1 MNDENKNM
9 EFENNADAANETHEQ
24 SAPEV
29 SEADTLS
36 PDATVS
42 DAEPTIVSVR
52 PRGIGKTFL
61 KVLIALL
68 SFLVVF
74 SLVASASYAA
84 VSNYV
89 LFPDFEDALVNS
101 LENKFDLGTE
111 FDFAALSEEGK
122 IELEMYPSEEEAK
135 ESEIDKV
142 IASISY
148 KGLEEASMKLT
159 IGDEV
164 ANAYI
169 SENAL
174 AANIENFKDGAYYGI
189 ALEDIVDRLEGSF
202 FDPEE
207 ESDYV
212 QLTDEQFDKLV
223 DTLETIIEMQESEKE
238 YKKDVA
244 LLLETVEKAFKD
256 SSLSEHEISYG
267 GIKIFGGER
276 SARCK
281 RYDFD
286 LDDIADF
293 LEKLADEFDD
303 PSRAL
308 EDAVEN
314 LFDNDSSPL
323 ASLVNGYDCDDIVD
337 EIDSWVDE
345 IDSLDEEVD
354 FTVILAYSANAFT
367 AIQIKAEV
375 KDVMSLIATVDF
387 GESPTKDKGII
398 VNVDVTDIAHDN
410 GKMNIKLAT
419 ALEESDGKSEATMT
433 LSVDLPDQK
442 NEIVLSAEF
451 DREDEKAVFS
461 AKTRNVIKEGAEE
474 LTTESGEEELFKFSF
489 DMLDTKSKFSLT
501 VDELIASG
509 EKAEDVDGKIVL
521 SFYKKPDR
529 TRMPRFEDVVDMKV
543 RSFDRLCDDLSDY
556 LEDLGEEYESLFDID
571 ISGVIPDIEIPGV
584 HPQPDDDDDG
594 GMGIIGG
601 EGNNNNNTPLDYI
614 ADGDYF
620 YIDNSAGYSE
630 NYRFSGNRYYFNIYD
645 STAEEHLW
653 KESGTY
659 YMLDSQTIVF
669 CPEGSEEY
677 EVPIQ
682 IYGDRIVIFET
693 IYKKI

>member
-1 MNDENKNM
+1 MNDENKNF
-9 EFENNADAANETHEQ
+9 EFENNADAVNETREQ
-24 SAPEV
+24 SVPEEPV
-29 SEADTLS
+29 SDTPS
-36 PDATVS
+36 TDATVS
-42 DAEPTIVSVR
+42 DAEPTIVSAR

-89 LFPDFEDALVNS
+89 LFPDFDDALVNS

-111 FDFAALSEEGK
+111 FDFASLSEAGK

-135 ESEIDKV
+135 ESDIDKV

-148 KGLEEASMKLT
+148 KGLEEASVKLT

-169 SENAL
+169 SEDAI

-202 FDPEE
+202 FDPDE

-212 QLTDEQFDKLV
+212 QLTDEQFEELLDM
-223 DTLETIIEMQESEKE
+223 LETVIEMKESEKE
-238 YKKDVA
+238 YKKDAA

-256 SSLSEHEISYG
+256 SSLSEYEVSYG
-267 GIKIFGGER
+267 GIKIFGEER

-286 LDDIADF
+286 LDDISDF

-323 ASLVNGYDCDDIVD
+323 ASLASGYDCDDIVD
-337 EIDSWVDE
+337 AIDSLVDE
-345 IDSLDEEVD
+345 IDGIDEEVN

-367 AIQIKAEV
+367 AIQVKAEV
-375 KDVMSLIATVDF
+375 EDVMNLIATVDF
-387 GESPTKDKGII
+387 GESPTKDKGIT
-398 VNVDVTDIAHDN
+398 VNVDVTDLAQGN
-410 GKMNIKLAT
+410 RKMNIKLVT
-419 ALEESDGKSEATMT
+419 ALEESDDKSEATMT
-433 LSVDLPDQK
+433 LSVDLPEQK
-442 NEIVLSAEF
+442 NEIVFSAEF

-461 AKTRNVIKEGAEE
+461 ARTRNTLKEGAEE

-501 VDELIASG
+501 VDELVASG
-509 EKAEDVDGKIVL
+509 EKAEGVDGNIVL

-529 TRMPRFEDVVDMKV
+529 TRMPRFEDLVDMKV
-543 RSFDRLCDDLSDY
+543 RSFDRLCDDLLDY

-584 HPQPDDDDDG
+584 HPQPDDEDI
-594 GMGIIGG
+594 GIIGG
-601 EGNNNNNTPLDYI
+601 EGNNSNNSKPMNSIT
-614 ADGDYF
+614 DGDYS
-620 YIDNSAGYSE
+620 YIETEAGYSE
-630 NYRFSGNRYYFNIYD
+630 NYRFSNDNYYFTVYD
-645 STAEEHLW
+645 ATAEEYLW
-653 KESGTY
+653 RESGTY
-659 YMLDSQTIVF
+659 YMIDSQTIVF
-669 CPEGSEEY
+669 CPEGEEKY

-682 IYGDRIVIFET
+682 IYSDRIIMFE
-693 IYKKI
+693 IVYKKT

>member
-1 MNDENKNM
+1 MNDENKNI
-9 EFENNADAANETHEQ
+9 EFENNTDATNETREQ
-24 SAPEV
+24 LAPEV
-29 SEADTLS
+29 
-36 PDATVS
+36 PVS
-42 DAEPTIVSVR
+42 DTPSTDAELSEGEPTIVSVR

-84 VSNYV
+84 LSNYV
-89 LFPDFEDALVNS
+89 LFPDFDDALVNS

-111 FDFAALSEEGK
+111 FDFASLSEAGK
-122 IELEMYPSEEEAK
+122 IELEMYPSDEEAE
-135 ESEIDKV
+135 ESDIDKV

-148 KGLEEASMKLT
+148 KGLEEASMKL
-159 IGDEV
+159 IVGDEV

-169 SENAL
+169 NEDAI

-212 QLTDEQFDKLV
+212 QLTDEQFDELV
-223 DTLETIIEMQESEKE
+223 DTLETIVEMKESERE
-238 YKKDVA
+238 YKKDAA
-244 LLLETVEKAFKD
+244 LLLETVKKAFKD
-256 SSLSEHEISYG
+256 SSLSEHDVSYG
-267 GIKIFGGER
+267 GIKIFGEER

-303 PSRAL
+303 PSQSL

-337 EIDSWVDE
+337 EIDSLVDE

-375 KDVMSLIATVDF
+375 EDVMSLIATIDF

-398 VNVDVTDIAHDN
+398 VNVDVTDVAHNN
-410 GKMNIKLAT
+410 GKMNIKLVT

-433 LSVDLPDQK
+433 LSVDLPEQK
-442 NEIVLSAEF
+442 NEIVFSAEF
-451 DREDEKAVFS
+451 DKEDEKAVFS
-461 AKTRNVIKEGAEE
+461 ARTRNVIKEGTEE

-501 VDELIASG
+501 VDELIASDG
-509 EKAEDVDGKIVL
+509 KAEGVDGNIIL

-556 LEDLGEEYESLFDID
+556 LDDLGEEYESFFDID
-571 ISGVIPDIEIPGV
+571 ISGVIPEIDIPGV
-584 HPQPDDDDDG
+584 HPQPDDD

-601 EGNNNNNTPLDYI
+601 EGNSNNNNNSLLNSI

-620 YIDNSAGYSE
+620 YIDADAGYSE
-630 NYRFSGNRYYFNIYD
+630 NYRFSGDRYYFTVYD
-645 STAEEHLW
+645 SEAEEYLW

-659 YMLDSQTIVF
+659 YMNGSQNIVF
-669 CPEGSEEY
+669 CPEGNEEY
-677 EVPIQ
+677 EAFIR
-682 IYGDRIVIFET
+682 IYADRIIMFDMVYEKT
-693 IYKKI
+693 